1 MHLNKDK
8 DKANTH
14 EVHSFGHAISKHY
27 IIERGGTVSYG
38 EVWPSRSNKA
48 VVLDFTYTYKK
59 NKVAPLSMCPIMSQ
73 QLSIMTSPTRAR
85 YPESSML
92 VAHVVVVSETG

>member
-1 MHLNKDK
+1 MHLNK

-14 EVHSFGHAISKHY
+14 EVHSFGHAIRKHY
-27 IIERGGTVSYG
+27 IIERGGTMSYG
-38 EVWPSRSNKA
+38 EVWPSRSIRQ
-48 VVLDFTYTYKK
+48 LFSISHTHKK

-73 QLSIMTSPTRAR
+73 QLSIMTLPTRAR